1 MLVLYPNVCTVYHV
15 CATHHMDED
24 MDKEVGME
32 VNEEVDEEWPVTIF
46 SQNVPTASC
55 VCYPP
60 VLAAVTHPASTHYR
74 QR

>member
-1 MLVLYPNVCTVYHV
+1 MLVLYPCVCTVYHV

-46 SQNVPTASC
+46 LPLSKCSHSLVCVLPTSFGR
-55 VCYPP
+55 
-60 VLAAVTHPASTHYR
+60 S
-74 QR
+74 

>member
-1 MLVLYPNVCTVYHV
+1 
-15 CATHHMDED
+15 MDED

-55 VCYPP
+55 VCSPP